1 MDLSKISTQDLK
13 YIKSG
18 QLDKV
23 SAQGLQE
30 LNRQQQP
37 SAPEPTAQQT
47 TVGQDLQRGTGLA
60 ARGLAP
66 VATGAGLGFLA
77 TGFNP
82 AGALAG
88 SIALPLAEMAT
99 QGLNVVLPQNYQIP
113 SPSAGVENLLTEA
126 GFPVPQTTGERVIQA
141 GGSALGGVGT
151 QLSTLPSVAKTA
163 TTEMGRGIAEQMA
176 QQPGRQIAATLP
188 STAASQVIGE
198 RYGPVAGMAAG
209 MAAGAPFSVGLKPRD
224 VDFIPTTQ
232 ELKQTASKLY
242 DIADKSGV
250 AFKKNEFESFAN
262 KTALE
267 LRREGVDPTL
277 TPKAEAALKRLES
290 ASGQPILMSEL
301 ERLRRVALIAAMSSD
316 PADRNFGGQLIQKID
331 GFVENANPSQF
342 RVQDKKAIEALKDA
356 RELWKKGKKS
366 QILESIFDVADLRA
380 ETNFTQSGMEQALRS
395 RLTNLAANEKL
406 MRQFSKT
413 EQAAIVDAAKGG
425 NMQNFF
431 RYVGKLAPTSVIPAA
446 GGFFLGQQAL
456 GTELGALGMAAP
468 AIVGA
473 GARKLATSQ
482 GLQRFQEL
490 ENMLR
495 LGRQPRTAIS
505 GKAPVITRSLL
516 APQQEPVTQEEINLL
531 MGR

>member
-1 MDLSKISTQDLK
+1 
-13 YIKSG
+13 
-18 QLDKV
+18 
-23 SAQGLQE
+23 
-30 LNRQQQP
+30 
-37 SAPEPTAQQT
+37 
-47 TVGQDLQRGTGLA
+47 
-60 ARGLAP
+60 
-66 VATGAGLGFLA
+66 
-77 TGFNP
+77 
-82 AGALAG
+82 
-88 SIALPLAEMAT
+88 
-99 QGLNVVLPQNYQIP
+99 
-113 SPSAGVENLLTEA
+113 
-126 GFPVPQTTGERVIQA
+126 
-141 GGSALGGVGT
+141 
-151 QLSTLPSVAKTA
+151 
-163 TTEMGRGIAEQMA
+163 
-176 QQPGRQIAATLP
+176 
-188 STAASQVIGE
+188 
-198 RYGPVAGMAAG
+198 
-209 MAAGAPFSVGLKPRD
+209 
-224 VDFIPTTQ
+224 
-232 ELKQTASKLY
+232 
-242 DIADKSGV
+242 
-250 AFKKNEFESFAN
+250 
-262 KTALE
+262 
-267 LRREGVDPTL
+267 
-277 TPKAEAALKRLES
+277 
-290 ASGQPILMSEL
+290 
-301 ERLRRVALIAAMSSD
+301 
-316 PADRNFGGQLIQKID
+316 
-331 GFVENANPSQF
+331 
-342 RVQDKKAIEALKDA
+342 LKDA